1 MKTGKHILMDMDG
14 VIVRGS
20 RVIPGAPEF
29 IARLEAAG
37 RRFLVL
43 TNNPAY
49 TPRDLAARLS
59 HLGLAIPE
67 QSIWTS
73 ALATARFL
81 HSQRPHGTAYAL
93 GEAGLTTA
101 LHDAGYTLTD
111 QKPDYVVLGV
121 TTTYSFERITQ
132 AVRLIAAGSR
142 FIVTS
147 PDVVGPA
154 EQGIEPGTGA
164 VAALIAAATGVQ
176 PYFVGK
182 PNPLMMRTA
191 LHTLGTH
198 SEETMMIG
206 DRMDTDI
213 IAGTEAGMETTL
225 VLTGVTAREQIARFP
240 YQPTHVVDS
249 VADIEV

>member
-1 MKTGKHILMDMDG
+1 MKTEKHILMDMDG
-14 VIVRGS
+14 VIVRGA

-29 IARLEAAG
+29 IGRLLAVG
-37 RRFLVL
+37 RKFLVL

-49 TPRDLAARLS
+49 TPRDLAARLA
-59 HLGLAIPE
+59 HLGLAVPE
-67 QSIWTS
+67 QNIFTS
-73 ALATARFL
+73 ALATAQFL
-81 HSQRPHGTAYAL
+81 QSQRPNGTAYAI

-111 QKPDYVVLGV
+111 QNPDYVVLGI
-121 TTTYSFERITQ
+121 TTAYSYERITQ
-132 AVRLIAAGSR
+132 AVRLVAAGAR

-147 PDVVGPA
+147 PDVVGPT
-154 EQGIEPGTGA
+154 EHGIEPGTGA
-164 VAALIAAATGVQ
+164 VAALIAAATGVT

-191 LHTLGTH
+191 LHTIDAH

-213 IAGTEAGMETTL
+213 IAGTEAGMETAL

-240 YQPTHVVDS
+240 YQPTHVLDS
-249 VADIEV
+249 IADIEV

>member
-1 MKTGKHILMDMDG
+1 MKTEKHILMDMDG
-14 VIVRGS
+14 VIVRGA

-29 IARLEAAG
+29 IGRLLAVG
-37 RRFLVL
+37 RKFLVL

-49 TPRDLAARLS
+49 TPRDLAARLA
-59 HLGLAIPE
+59 HLGLAVPE
-67 QSIWTS
+67 KNIFTS
-73 ALATARFL
+73 ALATALFL
-81 HSQRPHGTAYAL
+81 QNQRPNGTAYAI

-111 QKPDYVVLGV
+111 QNPDYVVLGI
-121 TTTYSFERITQ
+121 TTAYSYERITQ
-132 AVRLIAAGSR
+132 AVRLVAAGAR

-147 PDVVGPA
+147 PDVVGPT
-154 EQGIEPGTGA
+154 EHGIEPGTGA
-164 VAALIAAATGVQ
+164 VAALIAAATGVT

-191 LHTLGTH
+191 LHTIDAH
-198 SEETMMIG
+198 SEETVMIG

-213 IAGTEAGMETTL
+213 IAGTEAGMETVL

-240 YQPTHVVDS
+240 YQPTHVLDS
-249 VADIEV
+249 IAEIEV

>member
-1 MKTGKHILMDMDG
+1 MRTEKHILMDMDG
-14 VIVRGS
+14 VIVRGA

-29 IARLEAAG
+29 IARLLAAG
-37 RRFLVL
+37 RKFLVL

-49 TPRDLAARLS
+49 TQRDLSARLA
-59 HLGLAIPE
+59 HMGIPVPATN
-67 QSIWTS
+67 IFTS
-73 ALATARFL
+73 ALATAQFL
-81 HSQRPHGTAYAL
+81 HAQRPEGTAYVV

-111 QKPDYVVLGV
+111 QNPDYVVLGV
-121 TTTYSFERITQ
+121 TTSYSYERITQ
-132 AVRLIAAGSR
+132 AVRLVAAGAR

-147 PDVVGPA
+147 PDVVGPTEA
-154 EQGIEPGTGA
+154 GLEPGTGA

-182 PNPLMMRTA
+182 PNPLMMRNA
-191 LHTLGTH
+191 LRTLGTH

-213 IAGTEAGMETTL
+213 IAGMEAGMETAL
-225 VLTGVTAREQIARFP
+225 VLTGVTLREQVGRFP
-240 YQPTHVVDS
+240 YQPTYIVES
-249 VADIEV
+249 VAEIEV